1 MILMMKKNKIFSN
14 ILIPC
19 LLITLMPLISG
30 CAIERMIGCLS
41 KEKLNI
47 YNWGEYM
54 DYATIESFEEKY
66 NVCVNISTFPD
77 NETVI
82 TKMRLQSFDIIFPS
96 EVAVQQLVGEDRLEE
111 LDWSKIIV
119 TNKDGQEVAFDAERD
134 LIDPLYEHL
143 QIMKN
148 EQDFDY
154 LKYAAPYFF
163 QNITLVYNSD
173 VISKEE
179 IEEKQWDILRTP
191 EYKGAMRESSRD
203 AFMVALKQLGYSSN
217 TTNLDEIAQAE
228 QWLKQQ
234 KDIMGTQIAYLIDE
248 VIDDVPNGLYDVAM
262 VFSGDAFTIMD
273 ANSSINFYNP
283 EKGTDICWDGMI
295 IPKNA
300 QNKEMAY
307 KFISHMLSYENGLL
321 NTEWVGYTSPLKEV
335 YNDVMANL
343 EDERLINVYSVITS
357 PKDEVYKYDGPTKQ
371 AIESAWSRVKAS

>member
-1 MILMMKKNKIFSN
+1 MMKKNKIFSN
-14 ILIPC
+14 ILISC

-203 AFMVALKQLGYSSN
+203 A
-217 TTNLDEIAQAE
+217 
-228 QWLKQQ
+228 
-234 KDIMGTQIAYLIDE
+234 
-248 VIDDVPNGLYDVAM
+248 
-262 VFSGDAFTIMD
+262 
-273 ANSSINFYNP
+273 
-283 EKGTDICWDGMI
+283 
-295 IPKNA
+295 
-300 QNKEMAY
+300 
-307 KFISHMLSYENGLL
+307 
-321 NTEWVGYTSPLKEV
+321 
-335 YNDVMANL
+335 
-343 EDERLINVYSVITS
+343 
-357 PKDEVYKYDGPTKQ
+357 
-371 AIESAWSRVKAS
+371 